1 MLEMSQHLSQKI
13 QIWSI
18 GETRV
23 IMGIFEKI
31 RQTIIVNFL
40 SSRTNLT
47 LVQCMLYLI
56 IGYVMG
62 QYLDWFRMILMF
74 VLLFGIQF
82 ITRTKA
88 VADGMMFGH
97 LMEHN
102 NMKTNEFLRHM
113 KEEADKINKQ
123 DLN

>member
-1 MLEMSQHLSQKI
+1 
-13 QIWSI
+13 
-18 GETRV
+18 
-23 IMGIFEKI
+23 MGIFGKI
-31 RQTIIVNFL
+31 RQTIMINFL

-62 QYLDWFRMILMF
+62 QYLDWIRMIIMF

-82 ITRTKA
+82 ITRIKA
-88 VADGMMFGH
+88 VSDGMVFRQ
-97 LMEHN
+97 LIEHHGMDAN
-102 NMKTNEFLRHM
+102 EIVRRMKDEVDKMN
-113 KEEADKINKQ
+113 KE